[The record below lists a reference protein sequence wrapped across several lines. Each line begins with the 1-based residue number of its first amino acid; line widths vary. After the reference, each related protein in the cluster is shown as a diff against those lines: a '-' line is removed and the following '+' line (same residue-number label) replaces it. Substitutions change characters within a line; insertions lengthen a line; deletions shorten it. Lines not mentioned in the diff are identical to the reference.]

1 MTHELVLIR
10 HGQSQWNQENR
21 FTGWVDVDLAD
32 AGRAEAHEAGR
43 QLREAGYEFD
53 AAFTS
58 VLKRA
63 IHTLWIVLDELD
75 QAWIPVQRSWRL
87 NERHYGALAGL
98 NKVETAEQ
106 HGDEQVFIWRRSFDT
121 PPPALEPSDPMHPS
135 QDRRYASVGLPE
147 ATPGSEALKQTQERV
162 LPYWNEVIAPCVAAG
177 DRVLVAAH
185 GNSIRA
191 LVMHL
196 DQISE
201 EEISELNI
209 PTGMPL
215 VYEFDDD
222 MKVLGH
228 RYLGGEEAAA
238 AAAAAVAAQASGGA
252 Q

>member
-1 MTHELVLIR
+1 MPHEVVLIR
-10 HGQSQWNQENR
+10 HGQSQWNLENR
-21 FTGWVDVDLAD
+21 FAGWVDVELSDT
-32 AGRAEAHEAGR
+32 GRTEAHEAGR

-53 AAFTS
+53 VAFTS
-58 VLKRA
+58 YLKRA

-75 QAWIPVQRSWRL
+75 QAWIPVERSWRL

-106 HGDEQVFIWRRSFDT
+106 HGDEQVFIWRRSFDI
-121 PPPALEPSDPMHPS
+121 PPPALDENDPAHPRF
-135 QDRRYASVGLPE
+135 DRRYATVGLPE
-147 ATPGSEALKQTQERV
+147 ATPDSEALKQTQERV
-162 LPYWNEVIAPCVAAG
+162 LPYWNEVISPCVQAG
-177 DRVLVAAH
+177 DRTLIAAH

-196 DQISE
+196 DGISQD
-201 EEISELNI
+201 EIADVNI

-215 VYEFDDD
+215 IYEFDDD
-222 MKVLGH
+222 MNVLGH

-238 AAAAAVAAQASGGA
+238 AAAAAVAAQASR

>member
-10 HGQSQWNQENR
+10 HGQSQWNKENR
-21 FTGWVDVDLAD
+21 FTGWVDIDLAD
-32 AGRAEAHEAGR
+32 AGREEAHEAGR

-53 AAFTS
+53 MAFTS

-75 QAWIPVQRSWRL
+75 QAWIPVDRSWRL

-98 NKVETAEQ
+98 NKVETAAE
-106 HGDEQVFIWRRSFDT
+106 HGDEQVFTWRRSFDV
-121 PPPALEPSDPMHPS
+121 PPPPLAEDDPNHPRH
-135 QDRRYASVGLPE
+135 DRRYASAGLPE

-162 LPYWNEVIAPCVAAG
+162 LPFWDEKIAPCVEAG

-196 DQISE
+196 DQIPES
-201 EEISELNI
+201 EISELNI

-222 MKVLGH
+222 MNVLGH